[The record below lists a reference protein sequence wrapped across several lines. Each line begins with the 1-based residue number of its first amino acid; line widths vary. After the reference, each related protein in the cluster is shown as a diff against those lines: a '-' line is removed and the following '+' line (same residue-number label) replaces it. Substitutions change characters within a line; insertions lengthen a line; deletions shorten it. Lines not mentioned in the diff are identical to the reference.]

1 MKITEK
7 IAIVSAVAFVLTVIY
22 VYGFSLSIDMDLFKY
37 FNISDY
43 VKFSVCWL
51 PYYLIGPLIGYLYG
65 IFENVVLKPRTIKEV
80 IQSSNTSTL
89 SKLTAKVLKYDG
101 AIMSGGLILC
111 GVFIFVVSFFKHV
124 DRTMLF
130 IAGVFIAGPIWF
142 ILTSL
147 YVDKLSIAK
156 EKMSNWQIKSLFFAP
171 FFIFSVFIVGL
182 LAGGRALDNAGKPPT
197 ANLEMAIESP
207 NKEGRVLFA
216 LSQYIVFL
224 ERKTKTVEIIPVGQV
239 KDIIL
244 IPKSKS
250 KEKKQK
256 KEQQNEN

>member
-7 IAIVSAVAFVLTVIY
+7 IAIFSAIVSAVAFVLTVIY
-22 VYGFSLSIDMDLFKY
+22 VYGFSLSIDMDLVRY

-51 PYYLIGPLIGYLYG
+51 PYYLIGPVIGALYAK
-65 IFENVVLKPRTIKEV
+65 FEDAVLKPRTIKEV

-89 SKLTAKVLKYDG
+89 SKMTARVLQYEN
-101 AIMSGGLILC
+101 AIILGGLILC
-111 GVFIFVVSFFKHV
+111 GVSILIASFFKHI

-130 IAGVFIAGPIWF
+130 VAGVFIVGPIWL

-147 YVDKLSIAK
+147 YLRESSFAK
-156 EKMSNWQIKSLFFAP
+156 EKMSYWQRRSLLFGP
-171 FFIFSVFIVGL
+171 LFIFSVFYFGIM
-182 LAGGRALDNAGKPPT
+182 AGGKELDSAGEPPT
-197 ANLEMAIESP
+197 ANLEMIIESP
-207 NKEGRVLFA
+207 SKEGRILFA

-224 ERKTKTVEIIPVGQV
+224 ERQTKTVEIIPVGQV

-244 IPKSKS
+244 IPKNES

-256 KEQQNEN
+256 KK